1 MTPEPTSTLLGS
13 RVFTQD
19 DQQFF
24 AAISRDRNPMH
35 VDAVAARRLMTGHQV
50 VHGIHTVLWALD
62 RWCANGGRT
71 PRSVVCSFANPV
83 SVGDPVVLAAS
94 NGIAAPISIVASVHG
109 LACTEIRLDP
119 DGIAPGLATPD
130 LADRVVRQI
139 EPDEA
144 LDEAPG
150 SQAGQ
155 VFAFGPADVPPDD
168 AFPHACRALGR
179 TTVAAIARLSYFV
192 GMVCP
197 GLHSVFSEARF
208 AIAEATPDSSAL
220 RFLIKRYDPRF
231 RLFMVSFDGGIRGD
245 IKAFVRPP
253 PQRQPSSR
261 DLLQQVPNDAFK
273 AMRALVI
280 GGSRGLGELTA
291 KILAAGDGEVTLTY
305 AAGADDAQRIC
316 AEIDASGV
324 GRCRPLHL
332 DLKATDLAAL
342 EPVSESVDAVFF
354 FATPRIF
361 TKKAEVFDRAVFD
374 EFVWFYLQRFHDLC
388 IWLEQRPVDRPVK
401 VFLPSTVFITDRPRG
416 MTEYAMAKAAAEV
429 MVADLNRSLRRVSIV
444 HTRLPRLATDQTASI
459 LEVSTGSSIATMLEV
474 VRSMAA

>member
-1 MTPEPTSTLLGS
+1 MSPEPTSTLLGR
-13 RVFTQD
+13 RVFTEQ

-24 AAISRDRNPMH
+24 AALSRDRNPMH

-50 VHGIHTVLWALD
+50 VHGIHTLLWALD
-62 RWCANGGRT
+62 RWCANGGRA
-71 PRSVVCSFANPV
+71 PRSVACTFANPV
-83 SVGDPVVLAAS
+83 SVGDPVVLAVSHGVAGS
-94 NGIAAPISIVASVHG
+94 IGIVASVNG
-109 LACTEIRLDP
+109 LTCTEIRLDP
-119 DGIAPGLATPD
+119 DGMAPGSLPD
-130 LADRVVRQI
+130 LAGRVVRQV

-150 SQAGQ
+150 SQVEQ
-155 VFAFGPADVPPDD
+155 VFAFGPAAVPSDD
-168 AFPHACRALGR
+168 AFPHVSRALGR

-208 AIAEATPDSSAL
+208 EIAEAAPDGSAL
-220 RFLIKRYDPRF
+220 RFFVKRYDPRF

-261 DLLQQVPNDAFK
+261 DLLQQVPNNAFE

-291 KILAAGDGEVTLTY
+291 KIVAAGGGDVTLTY
-305 AAGADDAQRIC
+305 AAGADDARRIC

-332 DLKATDLAAL
+332 DLKATDFAAL
-342 EPVSESVDAVFF
+342 EPVSGALEAVYY

-361 TKKAEVFDRAVFD
+361 TKKAEVFDRAAFD
-374 EFVWFYLQRFHDLC
+374 EFVWFYLQRFYELC
-388 IWLEQRPVDRPVK
+388 IWLEQRPRDRPVK

-429 MVADLNRSLRRVSIV
+429 MVADLNRSLRQVSIV

-459 LEVSTGSSIATMLEV
+459 LDVSTGSSVATMLEV

>member
-1 MTPEPTSTLLGS
+1 MSTLLGR

-24 AAISRDRNPMH
+24 ATISRDRNPMH

-62 RWCANGGRT
+62 RWCASGGRA
-71 PRSVVCSFANPV
+71 PRSVACSFANPV
-83 SVGDPVVLAAS
+83 SVGDPVVLAVS
-94 NGIAAPISIVASVHG
+94 NGVDGPISIVASVHG

-119 DGIAPGLATPD
+119 GAIAPGLASSTE
-130 LADRVVRQI
+130 LAGRVVRQVD
-139 EPDEA
+139 PDEA

-150 SQAGQ
+150 SQVGQ
-155 VFAFGPADVPPDD
+155 VIAFGLADVPPDD

-208 AIAEATPDSSAL
+208 EVAEATPASSAL
-220 RFLIKRYDPRF
+220 RFFVKRYDPRF
-231 RLFMVSFDGGIRGD
+231 RLFMVSFDGDIRGD

-261 DLLQQVPNDAFK
+261 ELLQQVPNDAFK

-291 KILAAGDGEVTLTY
+291 KIVAAGGGEVTLTY

-332 DLKATDLAAL
+332 DLKATDFAAL
-342 EPVSESVDAVFF
+342 EPASESVGAVFF

-374 EFVWFYLQRFHDLC
+374 EFVWFYLQRFHELC
-388 IWLEQRPVDRPVK
+388 IWLEQRPGDRPVK

-429 MVADLNRSLRRVSIV
+429 MVADLNRSLRRVAIV

-459 LEVSTGSSIATMLEV
+459 LEVSTGSSVATMLEV